1 MPTSFYFQIAG
12 NDVKKASENLVRAAS
27 NEASRGFTIEVEVS
41 QRKMKGIRQEREAEN
56 EVLRIERELEEARVK
71 LAQSRK
77 QQYKKK

>member
-1 MPTSFYFQIAG
+1 
-12 NDVKKASENLVRAAS
+12 
-27 NEASRGFTIEVEVS
+27 
-41 QRKMKGIRQEREAEN
+41 MKGIRQEREAEN